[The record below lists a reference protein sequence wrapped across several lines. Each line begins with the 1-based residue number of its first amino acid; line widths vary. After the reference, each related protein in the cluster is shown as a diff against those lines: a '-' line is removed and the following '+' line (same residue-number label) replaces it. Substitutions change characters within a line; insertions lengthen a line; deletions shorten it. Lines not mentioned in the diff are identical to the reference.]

1 MEGKRTVYGVWSRKT
16 WRKETN
22 LKITDTAEKMILK

>member
-1 MEGKRTVYGVWSRKT
+1 MERKTTINGVWGRKT

-22 LKITDTAEKMILK
+22 FKITGTAGRMILK

>member
-1 MEGKRTVYGVWSRKT
+1 MEAKRTVCGVWGRKA

-22 LKITDTAEKMILK
+22 LKITGTAGRMILK